1 MDRNYEDLANAIV
14 LQAVK
19 DYREAL
25 KKLKKNPNN
34 LKADYTKF
42 EVELFLSSPWY
53 RFLTDLD
60 PELLIERLKEEVI

>member
-25 KKLKKNPNN
+25 TKLKKEPENTGANFM
-34 LKADYTKF
+34 KID
-42 EVELFLSSPWY
+42 VESFFRSSWY
-53 RFLTDLD
+53 ERLTSLD
-60 PELLIERLKEEVI
+60 PEILLEQLKEEIA